1 MGPVVRVSSP
11 STIHSSARHP
21 VNGTPASSLVRLYFH
36 IKIQILVWEQAKM
49 IEHLAGRA
57 LAISLLDGAASGT
70 VCKDDLFMAKSVC
83 DPTSATPMALE
94 SSIVMVSIVVFPKII
109 NRS

>member
-1 MGPVVRVSSP
+1 MGPIVGVSST

-21 VNGTPASSLVRLYFH
+21 VNGTPAASLVRLYFH
-36 IKIQILVWEQAKM
+36 IKIQILVWEQAEV

-57 LAISLLDGAASGT
+57 LAIPLLDGAASGT
-70 VCKDDLFMAKSVC
+70 VCKDDLFLAQSVC

-94 SSIVMVSIVVFPKII
+94 SSIVMVSIVVFPGNV